1 MKRNLQSIRIDDNPR
16 KNSSGEEI
24 RMILAGHLQQLLE
37 IFVPGETLLLD
48 LRSPSDFAKSH
59 IHGAVNLR
67 VPQSFLNI
75 ADFHMLE
82 RAFAD
87 EQSRRAFSR
96 WHKSKC
102 IVFYDRVIEFPWECP
117 TAETLLEKFKREG
130 WRGQCFNLK
139 GHYREFA
146 VSFDKYIA
154 GDRMTQESKDFADSI
169 RQRSP
174 PTQEE
179 ARQSQKSYEEWLSRL
194 GAEDR
199 VPGAD
204 LDAETF
210 EKRMAAVTEHQ
221 QELEAEFMNRFPELY
236 KKARDLQPAAPDKAS
251 SDNTKGKGHDNFDRK
266 VPFVEPLA
274 RGIEKMQDA
283 SGSRTGYSFP
293 GEEGVD
299 KLGERP
305 SQDFDKIDP
314 KPSQNDTAFQGTDS
328 KLSEE
333 YGAGSGDQ
341 KKSSRDRTFWKR
353 LRSSGNSS
361 Q

>member
-1 MKRNLQSIRIDDNPR
+1 MIRNLQNIRIDDNPW
-16 KNSSGEEI
+16 KSNSGEEI

-37 IFVPGETLLLD
+37 IFVPGETLLVD

-75 ADFHMLE
+75 ADFPMLE

-96 WHKSKC
+96 WHKAKC

-117 TAETLLEKFKREG
+117 TAETLLKKFKREG

-154 GDRMTQESKDFADSI
+154 GDRMTQESKDFADSL

-174 PTQEE
+174 PTSEQ
-179 ARQSQKSYEEWLSRL
+179 ARQSQKSYEEWLSCL
-194 GAEDR
+194 GAEDS
-199 VPGAD
+199 VPTTD
-204 LDAETF
+204 LDTDAF
-210 EKRMAAVTEHQ
+210 ERRTLAVTEHQ
-221 QELEAEFMNRFPELY
+221 QELEAEFKNRFPELY
-236 KKARDLQPAAPDKAS
+236 KKARDLQPAAPDRTS
-251 SDNTKGKGHDNFDRK
+251 SDIATPKGHDNFDRK
-266 VPFVEPLA
+266 VPFVEPLT
-274 RGIEKMQDA
+274 RGLEKMQEA
-283 SGSRTGYSFP
+283 SVSQAEYSFP
-293 GEEGVD
+293 GEKGVD

-305 SQDFDKIDP
+305 SENFDLVDP
-314 KPSQNDTAFQGTDS
+314 RLQNDSALRGADS
-328 KLSEE
+328 KLPEE
-333 YGAGSGDQ
+333 YGTSSGDQ
-341 KKSSRDRTFWKR
+341 KKSSRDKPFWKR
-353 LRSSGNSS
+353 LRSPGNSS